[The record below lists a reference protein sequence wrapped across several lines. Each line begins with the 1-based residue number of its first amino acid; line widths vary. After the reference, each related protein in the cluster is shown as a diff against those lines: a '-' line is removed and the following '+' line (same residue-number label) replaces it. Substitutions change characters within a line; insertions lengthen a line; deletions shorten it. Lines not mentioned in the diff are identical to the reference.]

1 MNRHVAIFGCGN
13 VGSSLAHVL
22 VTRGMVSELTLIDAD
37 SAKAEGHALDLMDA
51 CIAFDGNVTIRAN
64 DTSAML
70 RADIIVVAIG
80 PKVITSIDRLDEF
93 HENSAGILELA
104 SKLKTVG
111 FTGIVLNITNP
122 CDVITQVLQEAS
134 GLPKSRVFG
143 TGTSLDTLRLQ
154 RLLGNLLKVS
164 PSDVH
169 GYMGGEHGDSQFV
182 VWSSVHVANRHI
194 SSWEIPPGAKDEL
207 ERQVAHAATA
217 IYNGKKCTEYGIAGI
232 TSKICEAIFDD
243 SEKVFS
249 VSVFDEAAGCYI
261 SHPTQIMR
269 SGLGMRFSLSL
280 NEQEQ
285 VKFDESAAI
294 IRKFVNH

>member
-22 VTRGMVSELTLIDAD
+22 GTRGMVSELTLMDAD
-37 SAKAEGHALDLMDA
+37 NGKAEGHAIDLQDA
-51 CIAFDGNVTIRAN
+51 NIAFDGNVTIRAN

-93 HENSAGILELA
+93 TQNSAGILELA

-169 GYMGGEHGDSQFV
+169 GFMGGEHGDSQFV

-194 SSWEIPPGAKDEL
+194 NSWDIPQGAKDEL

-269 SGLGMRFSLSL
+269 SGLGMRFTLSL

-285 VKFDESAAI
+285 IKFDGSAAI
-294 IRKFVNH
+294 IRKFVNQ